1 MKNTNLP
8 SSRMPVAES
17 DSWKIYCGDA
27 LEVMKESMP
36 GESVDCIITS
46 PPYYS
51 QRDYQVDGQIGL
63 ESTIDEYV
71 EKLADVFREARR
83 SLKRDGLL
91 FLNIGDT
98 YYSAKG
104 LPKGDDKKH
113 RARRFGLRPVDGP
126 GLGLPRKSLIGIP
139 WRVALA
145 LQSDGWT
152 LRSSVIWMRD
162 GAMPEPTAKD
172 RPWRTYENVFIFSKS
187 PKYYFNRDALE
198 GDEDVWRISARP
210 RREDRVHVAPF
221 PDALVER
228 CIAIGGREDAVILDP
243 FLGSGTTVRVAV
255 SMGRKAIGIDLN
267 PDYCKH
273 AIARLGV
280 D

>member
-1 MKNTNLP
+1 
-8 SSRMPVAES
+8 MPVAES

-27 LEVMKESMP
+27 REVIKDSMP
-36 GESVDCIITS
+36 DESVDCIITS

-71 EKLADVFREARR
+71 GKLVGVFREARR
-83 SLKRDGLL
+83 SLKSDGLL

-228 CIAIGGREDAVILDP
+228 CIATGGREDAVILDP
-243 FLGSGTTVRVAV
+243 FLGSGTTARVAV

-280 D
+280 E

>member
-8 SSRMPVAES
+8 CSRMPVAES

-27 LEVMKESMP
+27 REVIKDSMP
-36 GESVDCIITS
+36 DESVDCIITS

-71 EKLADVFREARR
+71 GKLVGVFREARR
-83 SLKRDGLL
+83 SLKSDGLL

-228 CIAIGGREDAVILDP
+228 CIATGGREDAVILDP
-243 FLGSGTTVRVAV
+243 FLGSGTTARVAV

-280 D
+280 E